1 MTDKKEIQCE
11 YCTVRS
17 NENKCKALEIEFH
30 NCLNILEQKKCPI
43 YKLKQQLQEKEKECE
58 ELKQWK
64 KDAENLFK
72 TQTDNADKIISRYK
86 QALEPFK
93 DDYFKNL
100 DTKTIAELAKKSIRL
115 TTENRKFE
123 DVLDEIEDIADDY
136 NRVEK
141 TSQYYRD
148 GFDEI
153 QNITNKAKGGV
164 NGNT

>member
-123 DVLDEIEDIADDY
+123 DALDEIEDIADDY